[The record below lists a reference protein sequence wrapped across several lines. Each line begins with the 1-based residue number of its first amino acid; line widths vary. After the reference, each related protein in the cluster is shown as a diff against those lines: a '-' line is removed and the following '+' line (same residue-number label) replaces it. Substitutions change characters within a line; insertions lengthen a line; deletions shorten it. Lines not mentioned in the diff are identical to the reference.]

1 VGRRLLSPVATA
13 ISLIALVAPSA
24 ADAKAR
30 LQVRVAGTTARVVVT
45 DNRPRQVRLL
55 VDGRVVASGHRRRL
69 SRVVKRLAPGRHVV
83 VVRGRHRRTLARK
96 AFVVRA
102 VPTVEVVA
110 PSVLVRPAVL
120 SVRVVAPEGSV
131 RGIVQLEA
139 AASVS
144 GGRVGWVDFVVDGVV
159 VGSATVA
166 PYRVGWDAAGVAAGQ
181 HRLVAVA
188 HGVDG
193 ATATSAAVIVTSDA
207 TPRYTVEASA
217 YPSLAEAV
225 AALPASGGSV
235 HLAAGS
241 YPVQELAIGSHV
253 QLIGDGPGRT
263 ILRAP
268 DGSNYS
274 SMLRIAGSDVAIQNL
289 TIDGNGAA
297 QTGGAGWAIQIRGR
311 SDHVLL
317 RRLAIR
323 APFRVAVYAWGSYRD
338 VSVQDSTIDGAGR
351 AHAGV
356 QYAQG
361 IADAVNSDSSVLR
374 TTITR
379 FTDYGISFYP
389 WLEGTTYPAPRALA
403 ADNTIT
409 DITDPTV
416 ADGTSEGGIWS
427 GGHDAVIRDNTIART
442 GWDGIETFGDSQN
455 ARIDHNTITD
465 TPFGI
470 YLEHE
475 TSDSLIQ
482 HNTISRVHLGIN
494 IEWRY
499 GGKGSQRQT
508 IRQNTITA
516 AEEGINVDVGADQ
529 NRIENNTI
537 TDTTVFGIR
546 LQGTSHNLV
555 RGNNL
560 RRSGPHGAIL
570 ETTGQTDTGN
580 PAPPTH
586 NTITNNDCRNG
597 GSIHLIAPTSTATDN
612 LT

>member
-1 VGRRLLSPVATA
+1 
-13 ISLIALVAPSA
+13 
-24 ADAKAR
+24 
-30 LQVRVAGTTARVVVT
+30 
-45 DNRPRQVRLL
+45 
-55 VDGRVVASGHRRRL
+55 
-69 SRVVKRLAPGRHVV
+69 
-83 VVRGRHRRTLARK
+83 
-96 AFVVRA
+96 
-102 VPTVEVVA
+102 
-110 PSVLVRPAVL
+110 
-120 SVRVVAPEGSV
+120 
-131 RGIVQLEA
+131 
-139 AASVS
+139 
-144 GGRVGWVDFVVDGVV
+144 VDFVVDGVV

-166 PYRVGWDAAGVAAGQ
+166 PYRVGWDAAGVAAGR

-188 HGVDG
+188 HGIDG
-193 ATATSAAVIVTSDA
+193 ASATSAAVIVTTDSR
-207 TPRYTVEASA
+207 PLYTVEASA
-217 YPSLAEAV
+217 YASLAEAV
-225 AALPASGGSV
+225 AALPAGGGSV

-241 YPVQELAIGSHV
+241 YPVQELALGSHV
-253 QLIGDGPGRT
+253 QLVGDGPGRT

-268 DGSNYS
+268 DGANYS
-274 SMLRIAGSDVAIQNL
+274 SMLRIAGRDVSIENL

-297 QTGGAGWAIQIRGR
+297 QTGGAGWAVQIRGGA
-311 SDHVLL
+311 DHVLL

-323 APFRVAVYAWGSYRD
+323 APFRVAVYAWGAYRD
-338 VSVQDSTIDGAGR
+338 VSVQDCTIDGAGR

-361 IADAVNSDSSVLR
+361 VADAVNSDSSVLR

-379 FTDYGISFYP
+379 FTGYGISFYP
-389 WLEGTTYPAPRALA
+389 WLEGTAYPGPRALA
-403 ADNTIT
+403 AGNTIT

-416 ADGTSEGGIWS
+416 ADGTSEGGIWT

-442 GWDGIETFGDSQN
+442 GWDGIETFGDSRDT
-455 ARIDHNTITD
+455 RIEHNTITD

-508 IRQNTITA
+508 IRKNTISN
-516 AEEGINVDVGADQ
+516 AEEGINVDVGADH

-537 TDTTVFGIR
+537 TDTTLFGIR
-546 LQGTSHNLV
+546 LQGTSYNLV
-555 RGNNL
+555 RANNL
-560 RRSGPHGAIL
+560 RRSGRHGAIL
-570 ETTGQTDTGN
+570 ETTGQTDTGT

-597 GSIHLIAPTSTATDN
+597 GGIHLIAPTSTATGN